1 MQLTK
6 ESEDLLAALRSDATA
21 VVRMALT
28 PTVSIE
34 VLCIAIL

>member
-21 VVRMALT
+21 VVRTVLP
-28 PTVSIE
+28 PTVSTE
-34 VLCIAIL
+34 ASRK